1 MQAHAEACDWVE
13 VSWGLPPQP
22 PSAGVM
28 ETDNTP
34 PGGAVVRR
42 SFRNN
47 FPPNNTLPRI
57 FPMAGTERRREISRL
72 RARRKKTIN
81 LLQRVKAG
89 TMEKEEAAR
98 KLRRLTP
105 GADVIIKRE
114 GLA

>member
-1 MQAHAEACDWVE
+1 MRN
-13 VSWGLPPQP
+13 S
-22 PSAGVM
+22 
-28 ETDNTP
+28 
-34 PGGAVVRR
+34 PGGPFGR
-42 SFRNN
+42 SLISGPSLDRTSNS
-47 FPPNNTLPRI
+47 PLITTELI
-57 FPMAGTERRREISRL
+57 LMAGTERRREISRL

-89 TMEKEEAAR
+89 TMDKAEAAR